1 MDWRN
6 APGNGFACVIWL
18 CCNTVAFRLPSQNME
33 SGAAF
38 FILVGAFLLIGIPVL
53 AIAAFVRV
61 GDLRRQV
68 QAETPQLIAR
78 IYALER
84 QLAQIEKALA
94 GLSGA
99 PTSRAETPAAS
110 TPSPA
115 AAVTE
120 IPAPASPRVLSQM
133 EVPRIPT
140 AQAVLP
146 ASPMQKAT
154 PVRGVPALSMPP
166 SAAGMS
172 RQGDG
177 GNFEAMVAG
186 RWLNYVGI
194 LALLF
199 AVTFFLKYAFD
210 NNWVGP
216 RGRVGIGLLMGSAL
230 YPWSNRLLD
239 RGYKYFSEG
248 IAGLGAAV
256 LYLSLWAGW
265 HYYAIFTQSTAF
277 ALMIVVTAATI
288 IVAIGRDS
296 ERIAF
301 LALIGGLIT
310 PMLVSTGENH
320 EVALFTYL
328 MILGAGVLG
337 IAWVR
342 NWKSLP
348 PAQFVATLIYFWGWY
363 SEFYRNDELTTT
375 IVFATVFFILFAAL
389 PVVRSWREGDLS
401 GLESAI
407 VLINSLAYLV
417 TLRVMLWPQN
427 RWALTA
433 AVLLLAAAHLGAER
447 MLPEKRGGELRV
459 ARILYAGL
467 ALTFVTLAIPI
478 RLDGRWITLAW
489 AMEGAVLIWSGLRV
503 RFPAMRWAGLA
514 MFAVVAGRLVAIRIP
529 GGDFL
534 LNARFA
540 TFAIGVACILA
551 ACYFA
556 GPAWTELSEAEK
568 TSYSVAAVGANVL
581 ALVALSLEF
590 WDVFGRMPSLGIDRG
605 HAQELALSMLWLVYA
620 LGLLGAGLWKKS
632 EALRWQ
638 ALVLLGVVIVKV
650 FLFDLSFLEAFYR
663 IVSFFLLGL
672 ALLIIS
678 FYYQRQL
685 VARKA
690 ERKI

>member
-1 MDWRN
+1 
-6 APGNGFACVIWL
+6 
-18 CCNTVAFRLPSQNME
+18 ME

-38 FILVGAFLLIGIPVL
+38 FILIGAFLLIGVPVL
-53 AIAAFVRV
+53 AIAAFVRA
-61 GDLRRQV
+61 GDLRKRV
-68 QAETPQLIAR
+68 EAETPQLIAR

-84 QLAQIEKALA
+84 QLGQIESTLAGVNGSTVARTAAPPASTPAPAVTSEIPALA
-94 GLSGA
+94 GA
-99 PTSRAETPAAS
+99 
-110 TPSPA
+110 
-115 AAVTE
+115 
-120 IPAPASPRVLSQM
+120 RVLSQM
-133 EVPRIPT
+133 EGPGVSASQGVP
-140 AQAVLP
+140 P
-146 ASPMQKAT
+146 ASPLPKGA
-154 PVRGVPALSMPP
+154 PVRELPALSMPS
-166 SAAGMS
+166 SAAAMP
-172 RQGDG
+172 RQGDD
-177 GNFEAMVAG
+177 GNFEAVVAG

-216 RGRVGIGLLMGSAL
+216 RGRVGIGLLMGGAL
-230 YPWSNRLLD
+230 YPWSQRLLD

-256 LYLSLWAGW
+256 LYLSLWAGL
-265 HYYAIFTQSTAF
+265 HYYAIFSQSTAF
-277 ALMIVVTAATI
+277 ALMIVGTALTM
-288 IVAIGRDS
+288 IVAVGRNS

-301 LALIGGLIT
+301 LALLGGLIT
-310 PMLVSTGENH
+310 PMLVSTGENQ
-320 EVALFTYL
+320 EFALFTYL
-328 MILGAGVLG
+328 TILGAGVLG
-337 IAWVR
+337 IALVR

-348 PAQFVATLIYFWGWY
+348 PAQFAATVIYFWGWY
-363 SEFYRNDELTTT
+363 SDFYRDNELSTT
-375 IVFATVFFILFAAL
+375 IVFATVFFVLFAAL
-389 PVVRSWREGDLS
+389 PLVRSWREGDMS
-401 GLESAI
+401 GLESAS

-417 TLRVMLWPQN
+417 ALREMLWPQN

-447 MLPEKRGGELRV
+447 LLPEKRGAELRV

-478 RLDGRWITLAW
+478 RLDGRWITIAW
-489 AMEGAVLIWSGLRV
+489 AVEGAVLIWSGLRV
-503 RFPAMRWAGLA
+503 RFAAMRWAGLV
-514 MFAVVAGRLVAIRIP
+514 MFAVVAGRLVAIRIS

-540 TFAIGVACILA
+540 TFAIAVACVLA

-556 GPAWTELSEAEK
+556 GAASTELSEAEK
-568 TSYSVAAVGANVL
+568 AAYRAAAIGANLL
-581 ALVALSLEF
+581 ALAALSLEF

-650 FLFDLSFLEAFYR
+650 FLFDLSFLEKFYR

-672 ALLIIS
+672 ALLLIS

-685 VARKA
+685 IARKA
-690 ERKI
+690 ERKA

>member
-1 MDWRN
+1 
-6 APGNGFACVIWL
+6 
-18 CCNTVAFRLPSQNME
+18 ME

-38 FILVGAFLLIGIPVL
+38 FILIGAFLLIGVPAL
-53 AIAAFVRV
+53 AIAAFVRA
-61 GDLRRQV
+61 GDLRKRV
-68 QAETPQLIAR
+68 EAETPQLISR

-94 GLSGA
+94 ALSGSAVAGTAASMVASAASPA
-99 PTSRAETPAAS
+99 PEVTGETPATAG
-110 TPSPA
+110 A
-115 AAVTE
+115 
-120 IPAPASPRVLSQM
+120 RVLSQM
-133 EVPRIPT
+133 EVPRT
-140 AQAVLP
+140 SSAQAVPP
-146 ASPMQKAT
+146 ASPMQKAA
-154 PVRGVPALSMPP
+154 PVHQIPALSMPP
-166 SAAGMS
+166 SAATTS
-172 RQGDG
+172 HQGDS
-177 GNFEAMVAG
+177 GNFEAVIAG

-216 RGRVGIGLLMGSAL
+216 RGRVGIGLLMGGAL
-230 YPWSNRLLD
+230 YPWSHRLLE

-265 HYYAIFTQSTAF
+265 HYYAIFSQSTAF
-277 ALMIVVTAATI
+277 ALMIVVTPATMV
-288 IVAIGRDS
+288 VAVGRNS

-328 MILGAGVLG
+328 TILGAGVVG

-348 PAQFVATLIYFWGWY
+348 PAQFAATLIYFWGWY
-363 SEFYRNDELTTT
+363 SDFYRNNELTTT

-417 TLRVMLWPQN
+417 SLRRMLWPQE

-478 RLDGRWITLAW
+478 RLDGRWITIAW
-489 AMEGAVLIWSGLRV
+489 AVEGAVLIWSGLRV
-503 RFPAMRWAGLA
+503 RLAPMRWAGLA
-514 MFAVVAGRLVAIRIP
+514 MFAVVAGRLATISIP
-529 GGDFL
+529 AGDFL

-540 TFAIGVACILA
+540 TFAIAVACILA

-556 GPAWTELSEAEK
+556 SGAWRELSDAEK
-568 TSYSVAAVGANVL
+568 MDYRVAAVGANIL

-650 FLFDLSFLEAFYR
+650 FLFDLSFLEKFYR

-672 ALLIIS
+672 ALLLIS

-685 VARKA
+685 IARKA
-690 ERKI
+690 ERKA